1 MSISRLKES
10 INYAHSLGLKIVI
23 GDGLGSEINCWMEAK
38 IACGLIENAGEYNGF
53 LKIKPEARIL
63 SDPIKFQDGFFII
76 PNNWKLEIDRDKL
89 EKYSINK
96 EVIYK

>member
-1 MSISRLKES
+1 M
-10 INYAHSLGLKIVI
+10 A
-23 GDGLGSEINCWMEAK
+23 
-38 IACGLIENAGEYNGF
+38 F

-63 SDPIKFQDGFFII
+63 SDSIKFQDGFFII